1 MKAGRITVST
11 RQFAVTE
18 VAVPQTPAGHVRI
31 AVKAAGVCLSDV
43 HFMSGIISPA
53 FLEGDQ
59 VTLGHEVA
67 GVIEE
72 LGDGVRDWKLGDEVI
87 VCAGARDEY
96 GRIHTQGFDYDG
108 GFAEFVII
116 KAGLLVMKP
125 PNISFEEAAIIPDAV
140 STPWAAIKS
149 TAKVEKGE
157 AAAVF
162 GVGGLGVHAI
172 QLLKIVGATP
182 VVAIDPSAPARD
194 NAMKAGADYAFD
206 PQDHELTKL
215 KGFNVIFDFAGVT
228 SVRKQ
233 ALSLLQEGGRLVLVG
248 IANEPITISSD
259 MAFIYQRTQ
268 IMGHYGSDIAHTIE
282 LAEMARSGMLDL
294 SRSISE
300 IIPLADAVS
309 AIEKLALKIG
319 NPIRIVLRP

>member
-11 RQFAVTE
+11 RQFAM
-18 VAVPQTPAGHVRI
+18 ADIPVPQTPAGHVRI
-31 AVKAAGVCLSDV
+31 AVRAAGVCLSDV

-53 FLEGDQ
+53 YLEVDL

-67 GVIEE
+67 GVIDE
-72 LGDGVRDWKLGDEVI
+72 LGEGVRDWKLGDEVI
-87 VCAGARDEY
+87 VCAGTRDEY

-108 GFAEFVII
+108 GFAEYVII

-157 AAAVF
+157 SVAVF
-162 GVGGLGVHAI
+162 GAGGLGIHAI

-182 VVAIDPSAPARD
+182 VVAIDPSEHARE
-194 NAMKAGADYAFD
+194 NALKVGADYAFD
-206 PQDHELTKL
+206 PQDPALTKV

-233 ALSLLQEGGRLVLVG
+233 ALSLLGEGGRLVLVG

-268 IMGHYGSDIAHTIE
+268 IMGHYGSDISHTIE
-282 LAEMARSGMLDL
+282 LAEMAGSGVLDL
-294 SRSISE
+294 SGSISE
-300 IIPLADAVS
+300 ILPLADAVL
-309 AIEKLALKIG
+309 AIEKLAMKIG